1 MSGVLDQTLKSVHLH
16 TYRYTLTPLVV
27 EFLDGIFEL
36 LWCCKSKFVPMG
48 MGRGRGGVVE
58 CGFLTALPRRLCD
71 SSPEGEHLSS
81 CELSHGRNQCPGG
94 LPQRVLICPEE
105 GFRSSGSNFT
115 LTQVRESSSELGR
128 AIGLTPGAT
137 WAKGDVGL
145 RSPNSLLQSFHPVLL
160 QFW

>member
-1 MSGVLDQTLKSVHLH
+1 MCIYTPTGTHSHLWLH
-16 TYRYTLTPLVV
+16 ILWASVV

-36 LWCCKSKFVPMG
+36 LWCCKSKLVPMG
-48 MGRGRGGVVE
+48 MGRERGEVIE
-58 CGFLTALPRRLCD
+58 CGFLRALPRRLCD

-94 LPQRVLICPEE
+94 LPQSMLVCPEE
-105 GFRSSGSNFT
+105 GFWSSGSNFT
-115 LTQVRESSSELGR
+115 FAQVRESSSGLGR
-128 AIGLTPGAT
+128 ATGLTSGAT

-145 RSPNSLLQSFHPVLL
+145 RSPNNLLQSFHPALL